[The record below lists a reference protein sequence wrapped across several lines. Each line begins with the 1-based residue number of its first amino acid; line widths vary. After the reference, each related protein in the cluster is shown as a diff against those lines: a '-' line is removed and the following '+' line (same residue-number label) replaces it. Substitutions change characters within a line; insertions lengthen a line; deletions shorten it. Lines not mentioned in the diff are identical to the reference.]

1 MHFTSGVD
9 VDPLIPPIIAFV
21 ISFFTSQAGVS
32 GAFLLLPYQIS
43 VLGFTSPAVSST
55 NLVYNIVAIPGGVY
69 EYIKEKRMVWAL
81 ALIIVLGTLPGVFIG
96 AIIRIKY
103 LPDPKPFK
111 LFVGCVLLYLGFK
124 LLYGVITNRG
134 GKVGA
139 LEEKFNARVKE
150 LKRSG
155 EKRFAAGLPDDAS
168 VRTVRISLWKV
179 EYEFWG
185 EKFGFSTLPIFILAF
200 VVGIIGGIYGIG
212 GGAIIAPFCVAVFG
226 LPAYT
231 IAGAA
236 LVGTFLTSIVGIVYY
251 TSLGYPP
258 DWMLGALFGMGGV
271 LGMFFGARFQKFMPE
286 KAIRLILGILVMVL
300 AIRYILQYF
309 F

>member
-1 MHFTSGVD
+1 MHFTSGVE
-9 VDPLIPPIIAFV
+9 VNPLIPLIIAFV

-32 GAFLLLPYQIS
+32 GAFLLLPFQVS
-43 VLGFTSPAVSST
+43 VFGFTSPSVSST

-69 EYIKEKRMVWAL
+69 EYIREKRMVWAL
-81 ALIIVLGTLPGVFIG
+81 ALVIILGTLPGVFIG

-111 LFVGCVLLYLGFK
+111 LFVGCVLLYLGSK
-124 LLYGVITNRG
+124 LLYEALAR
-134 GKVGA
+134 KRGA
-139 LEEKFNARVKE
+139 LEKKFDARVKE

-155 EKRFAAGLPDDAS
+155 KKIVAGLPEDA
-168 VRTVRISLWKV
+168 VVKTLKVSLRKI

-185 EKFGFSTLPIFILAF
+185 EKFGFSPLSLFTLAF

-236 LVGTFLTSIVGIVYY
+236 LLGTFLTSIVGIIYY

-258 DWMLGALFGMGGV
+258 DWMLGAFFGIGGTI
-271 LGMFFGARFQKFMPE
+271 GMFLGARFQKFMPE
-286 KAIRLILGILVMVL
+286 KIIKFILGVLVTVL
-300 AIRYILQYF
+300 AIRYIVQYF
-309 F
+309 L